1 MTVKTLNVKTARV
14 TGAAHE
20 LSVIAHRGA
29 EIDVLT
35 RSNNLVTAAGSG
47 LVRRSNGDAFVK
59 TRQRRILVYTLVLAG
74 LVGACVDP
82 VQSGAT
88 QQAITGEDGLA
99 EAFQVFTQNFV
110 ADGQDQRFTIGFGF
124 HPGLVTQRVAVAG
137 AAASGSA
144 TLVFA
149 DGRVQATLHNVPDDQ
164 RFDLWFV
171 KNVPGDGR
179 TVRPD
184 SGDQL
189 FKIGSFQPSTVANT
203 HTLDVVVGAAGVGFD
218 LDEVV
223 VTAADKSPISSVVAS
238 GARTVLEKRFFRER
252 ASGGLD
258 PVTGATSNTVESNDL
273 LIARGAQLFFSE
285 TFGGNGRT
293 CGTCHPAENNLT
305 IDPSFIAALP
315 PTDPLFV
322 AETNPALAQLE
333 NPTLLRHDAL
343 ILENVDGFEDPTHK
357 FVLRGVPHT
366 LAMSTS
372 TGRGDIPIFPS
383 DGPPPDFRTGWGGDG
398 APGRGSLNEF
408 AFGAIVQHFT
418 RSLDR
423 KVGVDFRVPTQDEL
437 DALEAF
443 QLFSGRQH
451 NPNTAS
457 ITFREARAENG
468 KILFLGPCVACH
480 RDVIG
485 GRENLM
491 VDTDVERIL
500 INAPRDGGF
509 GTTGTDTQGGIGTGR
524 FNVPPLIEAA
534 DTGPFFH
541 NNTITTIEDAVNFYV
556 TDVFFFSP
564 GRAFSGPINFTPD
577 QVNDVAAFLRVI
589 NAAENI
595 RQTRKR
601 TLFVQQNRSSGNTAI
616 LQVAINDLQDAIDDL
631 EPKSLDPGA
640 VHALKTAKLTLQ
652 TARANDDSARADF
665 AANALV
671 WLGLARDDLFT
682 ANPLN
687 EF

>member
-1 MTVKTLNVKTARV
+1 MKTLSLETAKAMDADQLV
-14 TGAAHE
+14 VLVDGGVAAR
-20 LSVIAHRGA
+20 ARRGG
-29 EIDVLT
+29 IVLYA
-35 RSNNLVTAAGSG
+35 LA
-47 LVRRSNGDAFVK
+47 
-59 TRQRRILVYTLVLAG
+59 LAG
-74 LVGACVDP
+74 VVGACVDP
-82 VQSGAT
+82 GDDPDSIAAT
-88 QQAITGEDGLA
+88 GQAITGEDGLA

-110 ADGQDQRFTIGFGF
+110 SDGQDQRFTIGFGF

-137 AAASGSA
+137 ATASGSA

-149 DGRVQATLHNVPDDQ
+149 EGRVQATLHNVPDDQ

-171 KNVPGDGR
+171 KNVAGSGR
-179 TVRPD
+179 TVRPE
-184 SGDQL
+184 SGDL
-189 FKIGSFQPSTVANT
+189 LLKIGSFTPSTAGNT

-223 VTAADKSPISSVVAS
+223 VTAAGKSPISSVVAS
-238 GARTVLEKRFFRER
+238 GARTLLEKRFFRER
-252 ASGGLD
+252 AGGGLD
-258 PVTGATSNTVESNDL
+258 PVTGATTRTVESNDL

-285 TFGGNGRT
+285 TFAGNGRT

-305 IDPSFIAALP
+305 IDPPFIETLP

-333 NPTLLRHDAL
+333 NSTLLRLDAL

-366 LAMSTS
+366 LGMSTS
-372 TGRGDIPIFPS
+372 IGRGETFRFPP

-408 AFGAIVQHFT
+408 AFGAVIQHFT
-418 RSLDR
+418 QRLDR
-423 KVGVDFRVPTQDEL
+423 EAGIDFRVPTQEEL

-443 QLFSGRQH
+443 QLFSGRQR
-451 NPNTAS
+451 NPNTGP
-457 ITFREARAENG
+457 ITFREARAQNG
-468 KILFLGPCVACH
+468 KNLFFGPCLACH
-480 RDVIG
+480 RDLTG

-491 VDTDVERIL
+491 VDTDIERIV

-509 GTTGTDTQGGIGTGR
+509 GTTGTDAQGGIGTGR
-524 FNVPPLIEAA
+524 FNVPPLVEAA

-541 NNTITTIEDAVNFYV
+541 NNTITTIEGAVGFYA

-564 GRAFSGPINFTPD
+564 GAEFSGPIFFTPD
-577 QVNDVAAFLRVI
+577 QVDDVAAFLRVV

-601 TLFVQQNRSSGNTAI
+601 TVFVQQNRSSGNSAI
-616 LQVAINDLQDAIDDL
+616 LRAAISDLQDAIDDL
-631 EPKSLDPGA
+631 EPKSLNPAA

-652 TARANDDSARADF
+652 TALANDDSARAEF

-671 WLGLARDDLFT
+671 WLGLARDDLFA